1 VLTIFTTAK
10 PFVGHSGVIQRNAIK
25 SWRLLNPNTEII
37 LFGDDAGAA
46 EVAGE
51 FGLRFEPHIARNEF
65 GTKRLDY
72 LFDRAQEIA
81 RHEILC
87 YVNCDIILTHDFV
100 NAVAGVCSL
109 KERFLMVGRR
119 WDVDISTSIDY
130 SAPSWEADVRRQALA
145 TNRQRP
151 ACWIDYFV
159 FPRGLYRQQI
169 PPFVIG
175 RVFWDN
181 WLVWRAPGL
190 GAPVVDASAV
200 VQAIH
205 QNHDYGYHPKG
216 KSGVWNDEQ
225 SQSNFRHSGGY
236 VHLRAIDSADLLL
249 TASGLKQNHFAKLA
263 FPISE
268 VRRRSVKMWDTLIAF
283 TQSWIWHPI
292 LSITRPMRRKLGL
305 RRHRA

>member
-1 VLTIFTTAK
+1 MLTFFTTAK
-10 PFVGHSGVIQRNAIK
+10 PFEGQTAVSQRNALQ
-25 SWRLLNPNTEII
+25 SWKYLHPEIEII
-37 LFGDDAGAA
+37 LFGDDAGSAGAAA
-46 EVAGE
+46 ELH
-51 FGLRFEPHIARNEF
+51 LRFEPHVARNDS

-87 YVNCDIILTHDFV
+87 YVNCDIILTRDFV
-100 NAVAGVCSL
+100 TAVANL
-109 KERFLMVGRR
+109 RTLRERFLMVGRR
-119 WDVDISTSIDY
+119 WDVELHGPIDFVK
-130 SAPSWEADVRRQALA
+130 PSWDADVRQLASA
-145 TNRQRP
+145 TNNQRP
-151 ACWIDYFV
+151 AYWIDYFV
-159 FPRGLYRQQI
+159 FPRGLYLGQI

-225 SQSNFRHSGGY
+225 SQSNFLHSGGY
-236 VHLRAIDSADLLL
+236 AHLRAINSADFLL
-249 TASGLKQNHFAKLA
+249 TPDGLKPNRFVRLA
-263 FPISE
+263 FPLSE
-268 VRRRSVKMWDTLIAF
+268 ARRRIVKAKDNLVAF
-283 TQSWIWHPI
+283 SQSWIWHPI
-292 LSITRPMRRKLGL
+292 LGLTRAMRRKLGL
-305 RRHRA
+305 PRHKA